1 MKTTEIN
8 PIIDNARFTG
18 FHGMVVLLCA
28 LLCAGNEVFYAAGLT
43 ISEKAKV
50 TAETREILHITFTGG
65 NEG

>member
-28 LLCAGNEVFYAAGLT
+28 LLLGEDNAWTRSGLAQGPLAQFPP
-43 ISEKAKV
+43 EPW
-50 TAETREILHITFTGG
+50 R
-65 NEG
+65 